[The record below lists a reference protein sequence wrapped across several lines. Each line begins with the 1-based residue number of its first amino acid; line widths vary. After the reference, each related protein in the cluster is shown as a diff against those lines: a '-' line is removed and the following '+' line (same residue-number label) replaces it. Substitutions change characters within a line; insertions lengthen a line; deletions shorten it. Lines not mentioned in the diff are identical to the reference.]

1 MLSVFEKGIVELIKC
16 ALKGGVPQ
24 LDEGFDFEE
33 AYQYAQDRQITPII
47 YYGASNIPDFMDTMV
62 GKKFFKS
69 TMNLSFFSM
78 EQGAAIDKITTA
90 FKNNKIH
97 HVKLKGTI
105 TRDMYPYPE
114 MRLMSDA
121 DILIKM
127 EEYDKIKEIMLS
139 TGAIEERESNHEII
153 WRYGEFSIELH
164 KLLIPSYN
172 KDYYEYFGNG
182 WRLATLKDEETNE
195 CFMTPEDSFIYML
208 VHFAKH
214 YRDSGISVKHLTDFY
229 VYTSKNPDLDFEYI
243 EKELSKLMIA
253 DFWKNIKRTLEA
265 WFDGAEWDEKS
276 VFITKKVI
284 SSLTY
289 GSSDNRTLA
298 RAIKASKTTKH
309 VKLKK
314 VMGLIFPTYFSM
326 SQKYPVLKKVPV
338 LLPIMWVVRWFE
350 AIFNPS
356 KIKNQK
362 RHIDM
367 ISEESVGKYH
377 DELNYVGLDF
387 NFQ

>member
-1 MLSVFEKGIVELIKC
+1 MLTVFEKGIVELIKC
-16 ALKGGVPQ
+16 ALKGGVPK
-24 LDEGFDFEE
+24 LDEGFDFEK
-33 AYQYAQDRQITPII
+33 AYEYAQDRQITPLL
-47 YYGASNIPDFMDTMV
+47 YYGASNIPGFMDTMV
-62 GKKFFKS
+62 GKRFFKS

-78 EQGAAIDKITTA
+78 EQSATIDEISNA
-90 FKNNKIH
+90 FKSNKIH
-97 HVKLKGTI
+97 HIKLKGTI
-105 TRDMYPYPE
+105 TKNMYPYPE

-127 EEYDKIKEIMLS
+127 DEYEKIKQIMLS
-139 TGAIEERESNHEII
+139 IGAVEERESNHEII
-153 WRYGEFSIELH
+153 WRKGEFSIELH

-172 KDYYEYFGNG
+172 KDYFEYFGDG
-182 WRLATLKDEETNE
+182 WRLATIKDEETNE
-195 CFMTPEDSFIYML
+195 CFMSPEDSFIYML

-229 VYTSKNPDLDFEYI
+229 VYTSKNPNLDFEYI
-243 EKELSKLMIA
+243 ENELSKLMIV
-253 DFWKNIKRTLEA
+253 DFWRNIKKTLDA
-265 WFDGAEWDEKS
+265 WFEDGEWDEKS
-276 VFITKKVI
+276 VFITKKI
-284 SSLTY
+284 IRSLTY
-289 GSSDNRTLA
+289 GSSDNRNLA

-326 SQKYPVLKKVPV
+326 SQKYPVLKKAPV

-362 RHIDM
+362 RNIDM